1 MITIMRKAIVKV
13 HNIKAGNLVEE
24 DDGTFTFCY
33 DNGYKLEPV
42 SLTMPI
48 SQTKYLFTKF
58 PPFFEGLL
66 PEGIMLEGLLKI
78 SKLDKNDF
86 FSQLITV
93 GNDMIG
99 AVTVKLSENE

>member
-1 MITIMRKAIVKV
+1 MRIANTYV
-13 HNIKAGNLVEE
+13 HNIKAGQLIE
-24 DDGTFTFCY
+24 DDLGKYSFVY
-33 DNGYKLEPV
+33 EDNYNLEPV
-42 SLTMPI
+42 SLTMPV
-48 SQTKYLFTKF
+48 SQKKYYFESF

-78 SKLDKNDF
+78 NKLDKKDF
-86 FSQLITV
+86 FSQLIAV

>member
-1 MITIMRKAIVKV
+1 MRKAITFI
-13 HNIKAGNLVEE
+13 HGIQAGFFIEN
-24 DDGTFTFCY
+24 DNNTFTFIY
-33 DNGYKLEPV
+33 ENEYNAEPV
-42 SLTMPI
+42 SLTMPVN
-48 SQTKYLFTKF
+48 QKNYLFNNF

-78 SKLDKNDF
+78 NKLDKNDY
-86 FSQLITV
+86 FSQLIAV